1 MGQKF
6 PSSAMDR
13 RSRFPS
19 GHYAGTISESKDDTN
34 EDGTAGSVSFRLI
47 NNVAVDADKEPGGR
61 ICFIRVATFMEVKDK
76 RGKVQ
81 TLLTSDVEDT
91 EDENIPFQLR
101 LAVGTFMMLA
111 VALGRAVN
119 EAGEVEFDD
128 SLESF
133 IDELRDGKFDG
144 VELEFI
150 VAHRQYIA
158 KRGPNKGNVV
168 KVEDVTFPEI
178 EEEEGE
184 GGGTEPEPEPE
195 PEPKDK
201 PRLRKGAKASARA
214 EAKKDDEDGDGGDGG
229 EEQKG
234 SGRPKFVRRS
244 RKATK

>member
-91 EDENIPFQLR
+91 DDEKIPFQLR

-168 KVEDVTFPEI
+168 KVEDVTFPEM
-178 EEEEGE
+178 EEGE
-184 GGGTEPEPEPE
+184 GEPEPEPE
-195 PEPKDK
+195 KEKSKPRGLKRGRDAAAKLKKEPEGEGEVKDK
-201 PRLRKGAKASARA
+201 N
-214 EAKKDDEDGDGGDGG
+214 
-229 EEQKG
+229 EEEEEKPKG
-234 SGRPKFVRRS
+234 SGRSRFKRRS
-244 RKATK
+244 KVEQED

>member
-13 RSRFPS
+13 RSRFPE

-34 EDGTAGSVSFRLI
+34 EDGTLGNVIFRLI
-47 NNVAVDADKEPGGR
+47 NNVAVDAEREPGGK

-76 RGKVQ
+76 RGKVE

-91 EDENIPFQLR
+91 DDEKIPFQLR

-119 EAGEVEFDD
+119 EDGEVEFDD

-144 VELEFI
+144 VEIEFI

-158 KRGPNKGNVV
+158 KRGANKGNVV
-168 KVEDVTFPEI
+168 KVEDVTFPEPED
-178 EEEEGE
+178 EEPEQANA
-184 GGGTEPEPEPE
+184 EPEPEPE
-195 PEPKDK
+195 EKPRGVVKGRSRRAKAEAEDKPKDEPEEK
-201 PRLRKGAKASARA
+201 PR
-214 EAKKDDEDGDGGDGG
+214 
-229 EEQKG
+229 G
-234 SGRPKFVRRS
+234 SGHAKFRR
-244 RKATK
+244 RKAKSS